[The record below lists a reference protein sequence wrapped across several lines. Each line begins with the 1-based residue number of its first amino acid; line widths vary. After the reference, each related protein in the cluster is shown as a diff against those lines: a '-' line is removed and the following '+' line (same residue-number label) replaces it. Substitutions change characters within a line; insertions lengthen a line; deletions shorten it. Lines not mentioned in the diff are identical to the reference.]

1 MDAGLAGSRAA
12 IRQPI
17 ELMLGTPAAK
27 WLPHLYI
34 VKYFCCRWNKIYYCN
49 DKILTYGP
57 SNNVFTDEIRPFIHM
72 YFRRTI
78 LSGPKPIKSSLSR
91 GDILF
96 KKFSFLVFQTRNLV
110 IFLEWAVKNRITRLW
125 CTTI

>member
-1 MDAGLAGSRAA
+1 
-12 IRQPI
+12 
-17 ELMLGTPAAK
+17 MLGTPAAK
-27 WLPHLYI
+27 WLPRLYI
-34 VKYFCCRWNKIYYCN
+34 VKIFLLPLKTKYDFN

-57 SNNVFTDEIRPFIHM
+57 NNNVFTDQIRPFIHM

-78 LSGPKPIKSSLSR
+78 LSGPKPIKSYLSL

-96 KKFSFLVFQTRNLV
+96 EIFYFLVFQTRNLV
-110 IFLEWAVKNRITRLW
+110 VFLEWAEKKRFTQLW